1 MLGEGRSP
9 EITVATRKEAK
20 EPKTYIML
28 VVAQTIGVLSRDS
41 VVQWFGRTTIKRYVA
56 GSIPGS
62 DKNKKMEKLVV
73 ANIEILQCVAS
84 GVPGGHCRYQKRVTE
99 PKTYILFVV
108 QMTSSRVRLG
118 QSFKTVGC
126 GCTSCWGDVG
136 AGSVEAET

>member
-1 MLGEGRSP
+1 
-9 EITVATRKEAK
+9 
-20 EPKTYIML
+20 ML

-108 QMTSSRVRLG
+108 DQTVGLLSRVTQKSSGLAV
-118 QSFKTVGC
+118 QLLIIIIIVYFLSLIF
-126 GCTSCWGDVG
+126 
-136 AGSVEAET
+136 